1 MNGVSGGLWPR
12 NHCSSSSALT
22 SAGRLSAFTK
32 TCQKMS
38 RTRTRVG
45 AAANLRPAEEGK
57 MRFRR
62 RASKCSYLLGKGSP
76 QTAPTFAV
84 VPHHLTSSVFPMPP
98 AQLQPLWI
106 KRCARRKSQ
115 RPLGEISAST
125 RCTDSQ
131 RTWNLYSLGGS
142 TLGCRVYP
150 KFCFDSQLGGLFEL
164 GSSVGGWGK
173 QTKQTHAF

>member
-1 MNGVSGGLWPR
+1 
-12 NHCSSSSALT
+12 
-22 SAGRLSAFTK
+22 
-32 TCQKMS
+32 
-38 RTRTRVG
+38 
-45 AAANLRPAEEGK
+45 

-115 RPLGEISAST
+115 RPLGG
-125 RCTDSQ
+125 SQ
-131 RTWNLYSLGGS
+131 RPLGVRILS
-142 TLGCRVYP
+142 VLGICILLVAPPTGQPGEAVEVSRNVVVCARARHNNYY
-150 KFCFDSQLGGLFEL
+150 
-164 GSSVGGWGK
+164 
-173 QTKQTHAF
+173 

>member
-1 MNGVSGGLWPR
+1 
-12 NHCSSSSALT
+12 
-22 SAGRLSAFTK
+22 
-32 TCQKMS
+32 
-38 RTRTRVG
+38 
-45 AAANLRPAEEGK
+45 

-115 RPLGEISAST
+115 RPLGG
-125 RCTDSQ
+125 SQ
-131 RTWNLYSLGGS
+131 RPLGVRILSVLGICILLVAPPSGAVSIQNSVLILNLVGCLNSAAVWGVGANKQNKR
-142 TLGCRVYP
+142 TL
-150 KFCFDSQLGGLFEL
+150 FD
-164 GSSVGGWGK
+164 
-173 QTKQTHAF
+173 

>member
-1 MNGVSGGLWPR
+1 MESAVAFGLATTQTHR
-12 NHCSSSSALT
+12 KCCSSSSVLT

-32 TCQKMS
+32 TCQKLN

-115 RPLGEISAST
+115 RPLGG
-125 RCTDSQ
+125 SQ
-131 RTWNLYSLGGS
+131 RPLGVRILS
-142 TLGCRVYP
+142 VLGICILLVAP
-150 KFCFDSQLGGLFEL
+150 LPSIPETG
-164 GSSVGGWGK
+164 
-173 QTKQTHAF
+173 QTMPSRIP